1 MTQFIPV
8 IIALLALFL
17 LKFAWEDLQVLRGGS
32 VTVTATVIEQ
42 ASRQTAAGRSMS
54 SRGGSSTGFEVTSWS
69 AVYRFAAADGTV
81 HDVTDPVWSTNQR
94 GVPAVGTSARLRYL
108 PGSPERAAPYTFA
121 RRFWA
126 YAAVSMFIAALAYAW
141 LNPSMI

>member
-1 MTQFIPV
+1 M
-8 IIALLALFL
+8 
-17 LKFAWEDLQVLRGGS
+17 LRGDS
-32 VTVTATVIEQ
+32 VTVTATVIKQ

-94 GVPAVGTSARLRYL
+94 GVPAVGSAARLRYL

-126 YAAVSMFIAALAYAW
+126 YAAVSMFIAALAYVW